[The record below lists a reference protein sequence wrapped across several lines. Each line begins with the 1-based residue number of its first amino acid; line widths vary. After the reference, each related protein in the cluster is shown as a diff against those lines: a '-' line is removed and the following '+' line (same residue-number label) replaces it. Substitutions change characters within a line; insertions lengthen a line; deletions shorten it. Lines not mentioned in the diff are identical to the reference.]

1 MNYTAPA
8 LLSSSPYF
16 TDQGMPMM
24 HTYHLPPIFTSHGY
38 HPSIL
43 MDLSPHKCLLAQAS
57 YAPVVLE
64 TTTHGEG
71 QSDIVQVWLC
81 GSPRN
86 QDQPTLTPAPDLSCQ
101 HDANS
106 CARASSVALSSS
118 SNDSRDWTS
127 CVSSPMSRTV
137 PEMPDTVISHPQDD
151 DAVVPVEGSSEKIPS
166 DQPLTYTLRSY
177 PMRPRIEFR
186 DRSRCIFLDASA
198 RTKQWAKRRVTQL
211 LYNSSIQ
218 ETRSWFKNTVE
229 PSALKQCR
237 NFYLMQHMN
246 SQAVPVEKSPSL
258 CPICYTTETIM
269 KTIVPCRHLICWK
282 CELHLN
288 QVGNIS
294 CPMCRRLRL
303 VSEHQEPLDMF
314 CNTIGIQPLDYIHA
328 LQLSDQVGR
337 HHMNTVAGF
346 GVDDDPEHF
355 EHALT
360 DRYRWEPRASLTE
373 TLCSLQN
380 SPSHRDHSLLQYFQ
394 LNVVKDLCY
403 TSAAEQ
409 DLLEYKDGDLLEPPT
424 SGLQLPPHRLYI
436 ALIHFCIDMMTVHM
450 PSEFQSN
457 PQYQREF
464 LIVQLVAM
472 FLIPTNEFSPR
483 DRERIADIEAWLQQ
497 GRMILHRVLKMVQA
511 KARVG
516 MLQDVMADN
525 LEYEEEQVLRR
536 QIAPPGYVSSMP
548 TERAVLYLGNSRW
561 IWIAQALSTM
571 LEWIEIARMNPSL
584 PRRSSGSS
592 RVEGQAGQK
601 KRAMGGKDEGPSRKR
616 IRLDREPAL
625 QGLVDLEGW
634 VLEG

>member
-1 MNYTAPA
+1 
-8 LLSSSPYF
+8 
-16 TDQGMPMM
+16 M
-24 HTYHLPPIFTSHGY
+24 HTYHLPPIFTSNGY

-43 MDLSPHKCLLAQAS
+43 MDHSAHKGSLAQTRC
-57 YAPVVLE
+57 APVVQE
-64 TTTHGEG
+64 TTAHSEG

-86 QDQPTLTPAPDLSCQ
+86 QEQEVSAPESDLPLQ
-101 HDANS
+101 QDANL
-106 CARASSVALSSS
+106 CVGASSVARSSS
-118 SNDSRDWTS
+118 SDDAADWAS

-137 PEMPDTVISHPQDD
+137 PEMPDTVTSHPQND
-151 DAVVPVEGSSEKIPS
+151 DAVVPVKGSSEEMPS
-166 DQPLTYTLRSY
+166 DQPLTYILRIY
-177 PMRPRIEFR
+177 PMQPQIGFR

-198 RTKQWAKRRVTQL
+198 RMKQWAKHRVTQL

-218 ETRSWFKNTVE
+218 ETRLWFKNTVE
-229 PSALKQCR
+229 SSALEQCR
-237 NFYLMQHMN
+237 NYYLMQHMN
-246 SQAVPVEKSPSL
+246 NQAVPVKKPISL

-269 KTIVPCRHLICWK
+269 KSIVPCRHSICWK

-314 CNTIGIQPLDYIHA
+314 CNTIGMHLRDYIHS
-328 LQLSDQVGR
+328 LQISGQVGR
-337 HHMNTVAGF
+337 RHMNTAAGF
-346 GVDDDPEHF
+346 GDEDDPEHF

-360 DRYRWEPRASLTE
+360 DRYRWEPRASLME
-373 TLCSLQN
+373 TLCTLQN
-380 SPSHRDHSLLQYFQ
+380 SPSHHDNPLLQYFQ
-394 LNVVKDLCY
+394 LNAAKDLCY

-409 DLLEYKDGDLLEPPT
+409 DLLEYKDGVPLEPPT

-436 ALIHFCIDMMTVHM
+436 ALIHLCIDIMTLPV

-457 PQYQREF
+457 AQYQHEF
-464 LIVQLVAM
+464 LMVQLVAM

-483 DRERIADIEAWLQQ
+483 DRERIADIEAWRQQ
-497 GRMILHRVLKMVQA
+497 GRMILHRVQKMVQT

-516 MLQDVMADN
+516 MLQDMIADG

-536 QIAPPGYVSSMP
+536 QIAPPGYVSSAP
-548 TERAVLYLGNSRW
+548 AERTVLYLGPSRW

-584 PRRSSGSS
+584 PRRSSDGS
-592 RVEGQAGQK
+592 RGGRQAGQR
-601 KRAMGGKDEGPSRKR
+601 KRASGGKDDGPSRKR
-616 IRLDREPAL
+616 IRLDRKP
-625 QGLVDLEGW
+625 GLKDEFEKG
-634 VLEG
+634 G